1 MSSPSGPLVGLKVLD
16 VGTVLAAPVAGT
28 LLADLGAEVLKVEHP
43 TGDSLRR
50 WGVNKDGAYL
60 LWKVVNRN
68 KKAITLNL
76 STPKGQDLFRRLAK
90 EADVVIENFRP
101 GTMTRWNIGFEALR
115 EINPGI
121 IMVSISGWGQDGP
134 YSRRPGYGTL
144 AEGVSGFAQLNG
156 ADGGPPTLPP
166 VGMADGTSG
175 LFAAY
180 AALAAVYNRDVA
192 GTRRGQHV
200 DISLYESLFTM
211 LGFTNAQVT
220 QYDQLGVV
228 PHRMGN
234 KTNYESPRNLYKTKD
249 GRWISISSTNES
261 MARRIFA
268 AMGLEA
274 VLDDP
279 RFKDND
285 ARLKNTEEVD
295 KIVSGWMSQ
304 HESKEILDIFEKNEA
319 TAGIVYD
326 VKDMFEDQHFRAR
339 GNVIS
344 VADPELGD
352 MKMQGVYPVFP
363 EMRGTVR
370 HSGLPV
376 GNDNKEIYCG
386 RLGLSE
392 EELEE
397 LRRESVI

>member
-1 MSSPSGPLVGLKVLD
+1 MVPLSGPLVGLKVLD

-28 LLADLGAEVLKVEHP
+28 LLADLGAEVVKIEHP
-43 TGDSLRR
+43 VGDSLRR
-50 WGVNKDGAYL
+50 WGVNKEGAYL

-68 KKAITLNL
+68 QKAITLNL
-76 STPKGQDLFRRLAK
+76 SKPKGQDLFRALAK
-90 EADVVIENFRP
+90 DVDIVIENFRP
-101 GTMTRWNIGFEALR
+101 GTMARWNIAFEALR

-121 IMVSISGWGQDGP
+121 VMVSISGWGQNGP

-144 AEGVSGFAQLNG
+144 AEGLSGFAQLNG
-156 ADGGPPTLPP
+156 PEDGPPTLPP

-192 GTRRGQHV
+192 GTKRGQHV

-211 LGFTNAQVT
+211 LGFTNAPVT

-228 PHRMGN
+228 PQRMGN
-234 KTNYESPRNLYKTKD
+234 RTNYECPRNLYRTRD
-249 GRWISISSTNES
+249 DRWISISSTNES
-261 MARRIFA
+261 MARRIFT
-268 AMGLEA
+268 AMELEA

-285 ARLKNTEEVD
+285 ARLKNMDEVD
-295 KIVSGWMSQ
+295 SIVSGWMSK
-304 HESKEILDIFEKNEA
+304 HDSKEILDLFEKNEA

-326 VKDMFEDQHFRAR
+326 VKDQFGDEHFRAR
-339 GNVIS
+339 GNIITVT
-344 VADPELGD
+344 DPELGP
-352 MKMQGVYPVFP
+352 MKMHGVYPVFP
-363 EMRGTVR
+363 EMPGTVR
-370 HSGLPV
+370 HSGLPI
-376 GNDNKEIYCG
+376 GSDNKEIYCG

-392 EELEE
+392 EELES
-397 LRRESVI
+397 LRRDDVI